1 MDINKFNQIFNDK
14 YAHSLKKLKYKYSDD
29 FDEYMSV
36 LNDLYYKKLPICD
49 FSGKNIVFIPSCCKV
64 NVSAFKTLISAQER
78 AYGEKAVEDEII
90 STAKIESIDYSRES
104 VRNILKGYAPKDE
117 IEKRILGMK
126 NGFEFIADRNNI
138 INKENIGKLYAM
150 SVGDY
155 LDEELQLKNGC
166 FYRHDDVFV
175 VGAKVEHT
183 GMNHSKITGAMDKL
197 IAFINAKDDIDELAK
212 AAMIHFYIGYIHP
225 YFDGNG
231 RMARLMHLWY
241 LVQKGYGTT
250 LFIPFSSYISKSVK
264 NYYDAYTVTEEN
276 KKESGVIDVTA
287 FVKYFSEYVYDKLS
301 EYEVS
306 ADVFGKYRL
315 EVANGTF
322 TEKETQL
329 WQFVVSRYGAES
341 FSTKQLEKDFS
352 DAAYATIRSFVLKF
366 EKLGF
371 LTSTHYGNRVKYKI
385 TQGK

>member
-1 MDINKFNQIFNDK
+1 MEISKFNQIFNDK
-14 YAHSLKKLKYKYSDD
+14 HAQSLKKLKHKYSDD
-29 FDEYMSV
+29 FEEYMSV
-36 LNDLYYKKLPICD
+36 LREMYYEKLSISD
-49 FSGKNIVFIPSCCKV
+49 FAGKNIVFIPSCCKV
-64 NVSAFKTLISAQER
+64 NMSAFKTLISAQER

-126 NGFEFIADRNNI
+126 NGFEFIADKNNI
-138 INKENIGKLYAM
+138 ITKENIYKLYAM
-150 SVGDY
+150 AVGDY
-155 LDEELQLKNGC
+155 LDEESQLKKGS

-175 VGAKVEHT
+175 VSAKLEHT
-183 GMNHSKITGAMDKL
+183 GMNHSKIEAAMDKL

-276 KKESGVIDVTA
+276 KKESGVIDLTP
-287 FVKYFSEYVYDKLS
+287 FVKYFSEFVYDKLS

-306 ADVFGKYRL
+306 VDVFEKYKL
-315 EVANGTF
+315 EVSNGSF

-329 WQFVVSRYGAES
+329 WQFVVSRYGTES

-371 LTSTHYGNRVKYKI
+371 LSSTHYGNRVKYKI
-385 TQGK
+385 VE